1 MRQET
6 FVARHEREWARLE
19 AWLDPK
25 ALKKKGAEV
34 GSESRKPLRTEDF
47 PHAYRRV
54 CQQLAL
60 ARTRAYSPQ
69 LVERLQTL
77 VEAGHRRF
85 YRTRRPEWHRVQRF
99 VARDFPALVR
109 REWRF
114 ITASAVLLYGPMLVM
129 VFLTRYKPELVYSL
143 YSPDMVGQFESMY
156 DPNQHAQTIGR
167 DSASNLGAFG
177 FYVMHNVSIGFQTM
191 AGGLFAGVG
200 SLFELLTNGLMI
212 GSVAG
217 YLTAVGYGRTFW
229 PFVSGHSAWELSAI
243 VITGGAGLKLGW
255 ALLAPGRD
263 SRGRALV
270 AAGRSA
276 ALLALGAFLMLVV
289 AAFIEAYWSSIVWLP
304 AAVKYGVS
312 AFMWIVVFTW
322 LGAGGRHA
330 AR

>member
-1 MRQET
+1 MKQET
-6 FVARHEREWARLE
+6 FVAHHQREWDRLE
-19 AWLDPK
+19 AWLNPK
-25 ALKKKGAEV
+25 AIKKKDADGAAP
-34 GSESRKPLRTEDF
+34 RKPLRAEDF
-47 PHAYRRV
+47 PHAYRRA

-69 LVERLQTL
+69 LVERLQAL
-77 VEAGHRRF
+77 VEAGHGRF
-85 YRTRRPEWHRVQRF
+85 YHTRRPEWHRIQRF

-109 REWRF
+109 REWRY
-114 ITASAVLLYGPMLVM
+114 IAASALLLYGPMLVM
-129 VFLTRYKPELVYSL
+129 VFLTRHKPQLVYSL
-143 YSPDMVGQFESMY
+143 YPPEMVGQFESMY
-156 DPNQHAQTIGR
+156 DPNQHTQMIGR
-167 DSASNLGAFG
+167 DSSSNLAAFG

-217 YLTAVGYGRTFW
+217 YLTAVGFGGTFW
-229 PFVSGHSAWELSAI
+229 TFVSGHSAWELSAI

-255 ALLAPGRD
+255 ALLAPGRAD
-263 SRGRALV
+263 RGRALLE
-270 AAGRSA
+270 AGRGA

-304 AAVKYGVS
+304 AAVKYG
-312 AFMWIVVFTW
+312 AGAAMWMVVLTW